1 METVTVS
8 RVEATSL
15 NRREVV
21 TCRSLSRNNRA
32 VDSRLSSSRVGILA
46 GAGMHLRPS
55 HAAVMAVVSP
65 HRAAVMAAAFRVLG
79 AAVAGTVAAVVE
91 EAAETAV
98 RAAVA
103 TVIAD

>member
-1 METVTVS
+1 METATAS
-8 RVEATSL
+8 RVEAASL

-32 VDSRLSSSRVGILA
+32 VDSRLSSNRVGILA
-46 GAGMHLRPS
+46 GADMHLRPS
-55 HAAVMAVVSP
+55 HAAAMAVVSP
-65 HRAAVMAAAFRVLG
+65 HRAAVMAAAFRALG
-79 AAVAGTVAAVVE
+79 AAVAVE

>member
-1 METVTVS
+1 METATVS

-32 VDSRLSSSRVGILA
+32 VDSRLSSNRVGILA

-55 HAAVMAVVSP
+55 HAAVMA
-65 HRAAVMAAAFRVLG
+65 AAFRVLG
-79 AAVAGTVAAVVE
+79 AAVAGTVAVE